1 MLTNMT
7 RVTLLRPAF
16 LSRDPPCPISNQS
29 LPSCDSDPEVP
40 APSVLALAHSIPPAP
55 HCSPSPAPPD
65 THRRTSDNL
74 SEVRRC
80 VSGGITERQRSDGLG
95 GPEWRRHWGL
105 RIVSWRRALV
115 ASVQGNPGSFAG
127 VLASAELGLTKRRSW
142 RSGLT
147 PNQPAAPNR
156 AGRVLFVSHFAF
168 LSLGLSRPVGE
179 PGR

>member
-1 MLTNMT
+1 MT
-7 RVTLLRPAF
+7 QLLAITGVCAIAGR
-16 LSRDPPCPISNQS
+16 
-29 LPSCDSDPEVP
+29 
-40 APSVLALAHSIPPAP
+40 PSVSSGLLMCHIGTVPQVHPR
-55 HCSPSPAPPD
+55 SPSRVPPD

-80 VSGGITERQRSDGLG
+80 VSGGTTERQRTDGLG
-95 GPEWRRHWGL
+95 GPEWRRQRGW

-179 PGR
+179 PGRWLHASARR